1 MSHCSV
7 VLCLGQKSN
16 SNPSLSVSY
25 ISIVPVP
32 LQHSSAFQTDFLTQY
47 CCSGEGWTFNTIRLW
62 KYLWSFCRLVLKT
75 FQTNVA
81 VVKSHVTRQISPH
94 TQTLARP
101 RPEILGKNLLE
112 FLDPFPHLIV
122 QDDMISVMQSTNIKL
137 TSFSVRAMRAF
148 KPS

>member
-1 MSHCSV
+1 M
-7 VLCLGQKSN
+7 
-16 SNPSLSVSY
+16 
-25 ISIVPVP
+25 
-32 LQHSSAFQTDFLTQY
+32 
-47 CCSGEGWTFNTIRLW
+47 
-62 KYLWSFCRLVLKT
+62 LKT

-81 VVKSHVTRQISPH
+81 VVKVSCHQTNLSSHSDSSR
-94 TQTLARP
+94 L